1 MFFFYIFMIIFF
13 LLIGL
18 IFSKIELHLKR
29 VEFTSINFQN
39 SKINKNSIIK
49 IKFYF
54 YGIIK
59 FFEIDL
65 KKVKVNNKNIR
76 QRISK
81 IEEKINYKKRINIRK
96 ILKYLDIKIK
106 NLNLKVNIDME
117 DSAFLSI
124 LVGIFSGIISYILPN
139 ISNRKSKIYWKIRPI
154 YQNQYFFNISLNGI
168 VTTNLIHI
176 IYAVY
181 MINKKGG

>member
-29 VEFTSINFQN
+29 VEFTNVNFKN
-39 SKINKNSIIK
+39 SKINRNAIIK

-65 KKVKVNNKNIR
+65 KKVKVNNKNIK
-76 QRISK
+76 QRISN
-81 IEEKINYKKRINIRK
+81 IEEKINYKKSINIRK
-96 ILKYLDIKIK
+96 IVKYLNIKIK
-106 NLNLKVNIDME
+106 KLNLKINIDME
-117 DSAFLSI
+117 DSAVLSI
-124 LVGIFSGIISYILPN
+124 LVGIFSGIISCILPN
-139 ISNRKSKIYWKIRPI
+139 ISNKKSQIYWKIRPI

-176 IYAVY
+176 IYAIY
-181 MINKKGG
+181 MLNKGG